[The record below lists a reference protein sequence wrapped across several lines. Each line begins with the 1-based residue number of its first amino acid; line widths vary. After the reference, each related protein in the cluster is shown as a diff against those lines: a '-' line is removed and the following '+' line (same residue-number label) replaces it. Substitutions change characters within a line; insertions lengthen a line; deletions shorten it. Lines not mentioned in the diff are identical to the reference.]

1 MNTWIWIVIAVG
13 VLIVLGLLFVS
24 SRKARERRLDSKRAE
39 ASNLRRQA
47 EAKAQHAEHRA
58 SVADELSQR
67 TTVERQEARVAARR
81 ADEVDPDVDD

>member
-13 VLIVLGLLFVS
+13 ALIVLGLLLVS
-24 SRKARERRLDSKRAE
+24 GRKARERRLDSKREE

-47 EAKAQHAEHRA
+47 ETKAQRAEHRA
-58 SVADELSQR
+58 SVAEELSQR
-67 TTVERQEARVAARR
+67 ATVERQEAVVAARR